1 MSFLC
6 KSLILYYFCEKNQN
20 MIIDKDDIDYILERT
35 KKIGKSK
42 IREIFTP
49 HIPIS
54 NINSLKGRRL
64 EVQKL
69 FEILTTPGQQALL
82 YGERGV
88 GKSSLAQATAYE
100 LSRTCDMQ
108 LFLKSCVKSD
118 NFATIFQHPLRFVN
132 VDIYNTR
139 KSEKGTLGLMTT
151 IASLARE
158 NSNESMGEAEK
169 SLSPAFVFDKVKDL
183 KCLFLIDEFDSIRD
197 IEEKA
202 KIAEFIKLLSDYNS
216 KFKILIVGIADSA
229 RDLTEGHPSLTRCM
243 KEIRLR
249 RMSTSELA
257 DIIKFGQKKAK
268 LMFTSSAISK
278 IVYVSSG
285 YPYFT
290 HLLALKAAEDA
301 IVDERDIISI
311 KNIIDA
317 TQRAAEDS
325 EETLKNIYETSLMHR
340 NRDLYERVLLSAST
354 CREEGFSTS
363 DLKNKYYNIYK
374 EHLNNTMLTSILK
387 NIISDDNSNIIKRL
401 YKGRYRFSDPR
412 MPSFIKISRAYLV
425 ED

>member
-1 MSFLC
+1 MVIF
-6 KSLILYYFCEKNQN
+6 
-20 MIIDKDDIDYILERT
+20 DTDDIDYILERT
-35 KKIGKSK
+35 RKIERSK

-49 HIPIS
+49 HIPI
-54 NINSLKGRRL
+54 NNMNSLKGRRS

-88 GKSSLAQATAYE
+88 GKSSLAQTTALE
-100 LSRTCDMQ
+100 LTRRCNMQ

-118 NFATIFQHPLRFVN
+118 NFVTVFQKPLQYVN
-132 VDIYNTR
+132 VDIYNLR
-139 KSEKGTLGLMTT
+139 KNEKGIWGLKTSFG
-151 IASLARE
+151 SLARE

-169 SLSPAFVFDKVKDL
+169 SLSPAFVFEKVKDL
-183 KCLFLIDEFDSIRD
+183 KCLFLIDEFDAIKD

-216 KFKILIVGIADSA
+216 KFKVLIVGIADSA
-229 RDLTEGHPSLTRCM
+229 KELTEGHPSLTRCM
-243 KEIRLR
+243 KEIKLR

-257 DIIKFGQKKAK
+257 EIIKSGEQKAG

-290 HLLALKAAEDA
+290 HLLALKASEDA
-301 IVDERDIISI
+301 IAEERTTITI
-311 KNIIDA
+311 KNIVDA

-325 EETLKNIYETSLMHR
+325 EETLRNSYEASLMHR
-340 NRDLYERVLLSAST
+340 NREIYERILLCAST
-354 CREEGFSTS
+354 CKEEGFSTS
-363 DLKNKYYNIYK
+363 DLKNKYHNLYK
-374 EHLNNTMLTSILK
+374 ENINQTLLATIIK
-387 NIISDDNSNIIKRL
+387 NIVNDDNSNILKRL

-412 MPSFIKISRAYLV
+412 MPSFIKISRAYFI
-425 ED
+425 EE